1 MGIVKTNKIELKN
14 LKVIRIIP
22 KSEVFKANMRINK
35 SMRNVILEYEK
46 NQRIARKESESIHIN
61 T

>member
-14 LKVIRIIP
+14 LNVIRIIP
-22 KSEVFKANMRINK
+22 KSKVFEANMRIK
-35 SMRNVILEYEK
+35 KHMEQVILEYNK
-46 NQRIARKESESIHIN
+46 KQRIARKESENIVIN